1 MSTPDF
7 WRRASSLPIYHSFD
21 TFCPSLPLPPFIRR
35 QFLPLLL
42 PETPHPA
49 SSFNFTFPLLHTF
62 TSTFSFL
69 LEYIG
74 GQSQRLIVPKIL
86 DTCTSGLFQGE
97 IRGGG
102 IRKGGGIL
110 KGGIREIGVRVGTGS
125 GGMFA
130 QICDQGSVLG
140 FISPHFL
147 RV

>member
-21 TFCPSLPLPPFIRR
+21 TFCPSLPLPPSSGDNSYHCSYRR
-35 QFLPLLL
+35 QPLR
-42 PETPHPA
+42 